1 MTKRILLTGA
11 NGQLGSEIR
20 QRVAQ
25 MTAAYNLEPTDQAT
39 LDICDLAQVEAAVAA
54 FKPDVI
60 VNAAAYTAVDKA
72 ESERDIAFAVNAI
85 GPENLALAASQAGIR
100 LIHIS
105 TDYVFNG
112 DNCKPWQPDDPVG
125 PINVYGESKLAGEQS
140 VLKALPNALV
150 IRTAWVYSRHGQN
163 FVKTMIRL
171 MNERD
176 SLGIIADQVGTP
188 THAGRLAEIV
198 LSAVDQPTLSGI
210 YHWTDA
216 GVASWYDFAQAIY
229 EAGSKVGLITSACQ
243 LKPISTQDYPTPA
256 TRPCYSVMDCS
267 RSREDLGH
275 ARHWREQLQ
284 LMIAELD
291 YVNNGASA

>member
-1 MTKRILLTGA
+1 MTRRILLTGA
-11 NGQLGSEIR
+11 DGQLGSEIC
-20 QRVAQ
+20 QRVLQ
-25 MTAAYNLEPTDQAT
+25 MTAAYTLKATDQAT
-39 LDICDLAQVEAAVAA
+39 LDICDLAQIEAAIAV

-72 ESERDIAFAVNAI
+72 ESERDIAFAVNTK
-85 GPENLALAASQAGIR
+85 GPENLALVAKQAGIR

-112 DNCKPWQPDDPVG
+112 ENCKPWQPNDPVG
-125 PINVYGESKLAGEQS
+125 PINVYGESKLAGEQA
-140 VLKALPNALV
+140 VFKALPDALI
-150 IRTAWVYSRHGQN
+150 IRTAWVYSRHGKN
-163 FVKTMIRL
+163 FVKTMIQL
-171 MNERD
+171 MNDRD
-176 SLGIIADQVGTP
+176 SLGVIADQIGTP

-198 LSAVDQPTLSGI
+198 LSAVDQPILSGI

-229 EAGSKVGLITSACQ
+229 EVGSNVGLITSACQ
-243 LKPISTQDYPTPA
+243 LTAIGTQDYPTPA
-256 TRPCYSVMDCS
+256 IRPCYSVMNCS

-284 LMIAELD
+284 LMMAELEPE
-291 YVNNGASA
+291 NHGANA